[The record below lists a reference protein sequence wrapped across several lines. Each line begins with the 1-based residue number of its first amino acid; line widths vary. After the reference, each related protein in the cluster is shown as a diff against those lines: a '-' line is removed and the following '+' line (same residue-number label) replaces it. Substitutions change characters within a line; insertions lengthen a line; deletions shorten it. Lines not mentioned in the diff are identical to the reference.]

1 MEFHE
6 DIFVLSM
13 SKFPFVTIEYA
24 SPSAPVVVVVLLV
37 GVELIFNQS
46 VSVELIKRVASFAI
60 EIFALRN
67 QFLGDV

>member
-24 SPSAPVVVVVLLV
+24 SPSAPVVVVLLV